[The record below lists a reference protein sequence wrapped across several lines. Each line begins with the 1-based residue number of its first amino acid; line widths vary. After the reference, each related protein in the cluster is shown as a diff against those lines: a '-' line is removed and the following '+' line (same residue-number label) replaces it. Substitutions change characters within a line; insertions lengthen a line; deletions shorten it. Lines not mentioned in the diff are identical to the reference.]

1 MKIVSLE
8 LKNFRNYTHALVEFK
23 DGLNVLY
30 GKNASGKTN
39 MLESVYL
46 CSIFHSPRTT
56 KDKEMILM
64 GESKAQVKIVLESK
78 FRRHTINLQ
87 IDEQGKKKVAVDNIP
102 VNRAGELLGVLGVVF
117 FSPDEMKLVK
127 ESPGERRRFLDVGL
141 SQQQKVIFLLFNATI
156 KRSNKKTT
164 F

>member
-8 LKNFRNYTHALVEFK
+8 LKNFRNYSHALVEFK

-78 FRRHTINLQ
+78 CRRHTINLQ
-87 IDEQGKKKVAVDNIP
+87 IDE
-102 VNRAGELLGVLGVVF
+102 
-117 FSPDEMKLVK
+117 
-127 ESPGERRRFLDVGL
+127 
-141 SQQQKVIFLLFNATI
+141 
-156 KRSNKKTT
+156 
-164 F
+164 

>member
-1 MKIVSLE
+1 MKILSLE
-8 LKNFRNYTHALVEFK
+8 LKNFRNYRHALVEFK

-56 KDKEMILM
+56 KDKELILM
-64 GESKAQVKIVLESK
+64 GESKAQVKITQSEDGKYCV
-78 FRRHTINLQ
+78 TI
-87 IDEQGKKKVAVDNIP
+87 GTKAVRIKQFDTTK
-102 VNRAGELLGVLGVVF
+102 
-117 FSPDEMKLVK
+117 D
-127 ESPGERRRFLDVGL
+127 
-141 SQQQKVIFLLFNATI
+141 I
-156 KRSNKKTT
+156 KR

>member
-87 IDEQGKKKVAVDNIP
+87 IDEQGKKKLRWTIFPSIVQANFL
-102 VNRAGELLGVLGVVF
+102 AFSALC
-117 FSPDEMKLVK
+117 FSPPM
-127 ESPGERRRFLDVGL
+127 R
-141 SQQQKVIFLLFNATI
+141 
-156 KRSNKKTT
+156 
-164 F
+164 

>member
-87 IDEQGKKKVAVDNIP
+87 KLLSLEGTQCDICVADI
-102 VNRAGELLGVLGVVF
+102 NRHYHLQYPQSAADTNTAYAH
-117 FSPDEMKLVK
+117 P
-127 ESPGERRRFLDVGL
+127 
-141 SQQQKVIFLLFNATI
+141 T
-156 KRSNKKTT
+156 
-164 F
+164 

>member
-8 LKNFRNYTHALVEFK
+8 LKNFRNYSHALVKFK

-78 FRRHTINLQ
+78 VRRQTINLQ

-127 ESPGERRRFLDVGL
+127 ESPGERRRFFEQIL
-141 SQQQKVIFLLFNATI
+141 
-156 KRSNKKTT
+156 
-164 F
+164 

>member
-8 LKNFRNYTHALVEFK
+8 LKNFRNYSHALVKFK

-87 IDEQGKKKVAVDNIP
+87 IDEQGKKKVAVENLPASAEDFWTW
-102 VNRAGELLGVLGVVF
+102 G
-117 FSPDEMKLVK
+117 
-127 ESPGERRRFLDVGL
+127 FLNN
-141 SQQQKVIFLLFNATI
+141 KRVIFLLFNATT
-156 KRSNKKTT
+156 KR
-164 F
+164 